1 MKEIFLEL
9 LYQVALFWKCRCGAR
24 AVIRTPI
31 KYCAGARC
39 ALDRNLRQT
48 YRVGSCSSELQ
59 LKVNC
64 RKNFGL
70 VYQLLAMS
78 AQILS
83 SKSSLIYEECL
94 PSRPTVTKKY
104 IARDSD
110 WHMSYCLHLQ
120 AMSVF
125 STTWVQYNKRQFLDN
140 KSLARRLLDRHSS
153 RYSTSVTICFLD
165 NRNR

>member
-9 LYQVALFWKCRCGAR
+9 LYQVALFWKCGCGVR

-64 RKNFGL
+64 RKIFGL

-94 PSRPTVTKKY
+94 PSRPTVTKKIY
-104 IARDSD
+104 SKRFGLTYVI
-110 WHMSYCLHLQ
+110 L
-120 AMSVF
+120 
-125 STTWVQYNKRQFLDN
+125 STSAGNVCIFHYMNTIHKRQFLDN